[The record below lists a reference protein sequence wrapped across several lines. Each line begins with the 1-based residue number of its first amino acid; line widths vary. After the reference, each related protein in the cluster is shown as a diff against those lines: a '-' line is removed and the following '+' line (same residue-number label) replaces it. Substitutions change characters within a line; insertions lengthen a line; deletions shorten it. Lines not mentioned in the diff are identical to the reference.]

1 MMVGKSFVLLRVL
14 FYPLPL
20 TVHGERLMF
29 LCLLSIHA
37 LSVHPLTSVPHDVI
51 SLHLVAQVITMW
63 VAVIEK
69 MSKIRVPVRPSALCV
84 KGLHFNGV
92 ASRLTCY
99 NYQTLNL
106 PAHSAVLQQKYIRG
120 WVLGWL

>member
-1 MMVGKSFVLLRVL
+1 MFTSRNFCSACLANILKNIVFNISQLGHYRLIIYVRPLGHPMMVGKSFVLLRVL

-51 SLHLVAQVITMW
+51 SLHLVAQVITM
-63 VAVIEK
+63 
-69 MSKIRVPVRPSALCV
+69 
-84 KGLHFNGV
+84 
-92 ASRLTCY
+92 
-99 NYQTLNL
+99 
-106 PAHSAVLQQKYIRG
+106 
-120 WVLGWL
+120 